1 MFSIFDKNG
10 TNALAY
16 SLKVVNEK
24 NVQITRNIANA
35 DTPFYRAKKLDFYE
49 AMGEYFSAGSMDK
62 LYKTNEKHIQPTSEP
77 MDPIEFVHRQ
87 NNPSTRTD
95 GNDVNREYEMTEL
108 AANSIMHQMFTDMV
122 GGKFATIKEIIRT
135 R

>member
-1 MFSIFDKNG
+1 MLSIFDKNG
-10 TNALAY
+10 TNDLAY
-16 SLKVVNEK
+16 SIRAVNEK
-24 NVQITRNIANA
+24 NVQISRNIANA
-35 DTPFYRAKKLDFYE
+35 DTPFYKAKKLDFYE
-49 AMGEYFSAGSMDK
+49 VMGEYFSAGSTDK
-62 LYKTNEKHIQPTSEP
+62 LYTTNGKHIQPVSEP
-77 MDPIEFVHRQ
+77 MDPAAFVHFQ